1 MSARRLVSSPLDD
14 VTAFLLLNLLDLFFA
29 ILVNIN
35 DILLDLGELTFE
47 ARYLVIEPILILL
60 LVG

>member
-1 MSARRLVSSPLDD
+1 MSSPLDD